1 MATDCLFCKMVSGVI
16 QPATVYEDDDVL
28 AFKDINPQALVHV
41 LVIPKRHIATL
52 NDLKPADA
60 ALVGKL
66 ALVAGNIA
74 RELGVADSGY
84 RTVMNC
90 NADAG
95 QSVWHV
101 HLHLL
106 GGRVMR
112 WPPG

>member
-1 MATDCLFCKMVSGVI
+1 MTVECLFCKMVSGQI
-16 QPATVYEDDDVL
+16 KPNTVYEDNNVL
-28 AFKDINPQALVHV
+28 AFKDINPQAPVHI

-52 NDLKPADA
+52 NDLDQDTAQLVSKLYLTA
-60 ALVGKL
+60 AQ
-66 ALVAGNIA
+66 IA
-74 RELGVADSGY
+74 KESAIAETGY

-95 QSVWHV
+95 QSVFHL

-106 GGRVMR
+106 GGRIMH